1 MANRLTQKVQHSEVK
16 VIFFNLSVADFEVM
30 EKRDNQIL
38 QFLLVIEVQMI
49 GVSVDEGDDS
59 A

>member
-1 MANRLTQKVQHSEVK
+1 VANRLTQKVQHSEVK
-16 VIFFNLSVADFEVM
+16 VIFLDLSITDFEVM
-30 EKRDNQIL
+30 KKRDNQIL
-38 QFLLVIEVQMI
+38 QFFLVIEVQMI